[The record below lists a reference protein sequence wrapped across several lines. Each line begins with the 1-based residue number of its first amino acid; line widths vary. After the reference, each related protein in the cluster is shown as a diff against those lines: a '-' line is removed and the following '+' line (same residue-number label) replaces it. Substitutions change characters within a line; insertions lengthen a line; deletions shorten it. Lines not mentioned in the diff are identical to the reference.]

1 MLFSFEGPNNSG
13 DWPSIKSQTNC
24 FFIPDWDSIGA
35 ANAASAS
42 GGVADGLFAWDAW
55 PNGPNNMT
63 TADDRTYLN
72 ALGSEPYMMAV
83 SPWFYANVPAWNKN
97 WLWRGDDLW
106 YDRWSQVLQLQPE
119 FVQIISW
126 NDW

>member
-1 MLFSFEGPNNSG
+1 MGTSG
-13 DWPSIKSQTNC
+13 D
-24 FFIPDWDSIGA
+24 
-35 ANAASAS
+35 
-42 GGVADGLFAWDAW
+42 
-55 PNGPNNMT
+55 
-63 TADDRTYLN
+63 TAYIS
-72 ALGSEPYMMAV
+72 ALGSKPYMMAV